1 MAKIGIL
8 IDGKYEILRE
18 IGRGGMS
25 VVYLAMDIRLNK
37 QWAIKEIERRANDAN
52 NDIVVSSLL
61 AEANLMKKLDHPALP
76 RIVDIIEERDTIYV
90 VMDYIEGEPLSK
102 VLEVYGAQDQDL
114 VIEWGKQ
121 LCDVLYYLHNCEPPI
136 IYRDMKPANIM
147 LRPDGSV
154 KLIDFGIAREYKRSK
169 NADTESL
176 GTRGYAAPEQ
186 FGGRGQTDARTDIY
200 SFGVTLYHL
209 VTGKNPCEPPYELYP
224 IKQINPAFYDGLQY
238 LIQKCTQ
245 MNPSERFQSCDEI
258 RYVLDNI
265 KEFDKG
271 RRISQNRK
279 YKSFLAMT
287 ALGVI
292 FAILGGIS
300 LGAGRA
306 ALNRDFNATL
316 EKIENTAII
325 TDIEESYDTLTKQS
339 GLSSEKQLQLLA
351 TYYKALDNASESS
364 SASMIVK
371 SPLSLVEVKASSDEE
386 NQEAGID
393 FNSLSNDE
401 RTYLALA
408 YYYQGRLLFKQNSAS
423 SSVNAFSQAEQSFSY
438 LIDASKLNLLADESA
453 GTYDSEII
461 TDSLIKSANA
471 MYYLSGAY
479 SIYFKQ
485 KDNSKSVALGD
496 TESSQLDVAETFDRL
511 KQSTEIL
518 ADDEIKGLRANMFK
532 VYYNILNDDTTLQ
545 LCKNSGIT
553 ADDVNVIYRTVYGE
567 GYMDL
572 YNQAAGKYGDPKNIT
587 KDQKKDL
594 KQPASPDGGIDMYS
608 NDISSA
614 VYDELNSGRFDVA
627 LKIYNMYNS

>member
-1 MAKIGIL
+1 
-8 IDGKYEILRE
+8 
-18 IGRGGMS
+18 MS